1 MKIFP
6 AIDIKDKKCVRL
18 VKGDFDNK
26 TVYEMSPVDQAGKY
40 KDHGFKNLH
49 IVDLDGALTGETV
62 NLDIIQEIVRK
73 FDILIEVGGG
83 IRTIDGIEKYG
94 APKIIANAPR
104 AFIDLNRSTDELDP
118 ALISGIKNSI
128 RNPRVSSGLAVIPR
142 VVSHGKEIYRVKLSF
157 EQAQSRIKYYWK
169 PYHTD
174 LSNLLQRSQSVFGQ
188 SLLIDIHSMPHE
200 AVSTQSSFIKPP
212 EIVVGDRFGMS
223 SDPEFT
229 NLVISILKQHGF
241 RVAKN
246 TPFAGA
252 FITKHHGKIKER
264 IHAIQLEIDRSLYMN
279 EEQVSPNSGFETLKL
294 RLFPALIQIS
304 SLICKSEKIAAE

>member
-1 MKIFP
+1 MNSAF
-6 AIDIKDKKCVRL
+6 ADIRQHSIV
-18 VKGDFDNK
+18 
-26 TVYEMSPVDQAGKY
+26 EPVSLTSGVVFALPHSGRDYGVSFLNQSILDQLSIRSSEDAFL
-40 KDHGFKNLH
+40 DQL
-49 IVDLDGALTGETV
+49 IV
-62 NLDIIQEIVRK
+62 
-73 FDILIEVGGG
+73 
-83 IRTIDGIEKYG
+83 GIEKYG
-94 APKIIANAPR
+94 SPKIIANAPR

-118 ALISGIKNSI
+118 ALISGIKDNT
-128 RNPRVSSGLAVIPR
+128 RNPRISSGLGVIPR
-142 VVSHGKEIYRVKLSF
+142 VVSHGKEIYRGKLSF
-157 EQAQSRIKYYWK
+157 EQAQSRIKNYWK

-200 AVSTQSSFIKPP
+200 AVSTQSPFIKAP

-229 NLVISILKQHGF
+229 NLVISILKQHEF

-252 FITKHHGKIKER
+252 FITQHHGKVKKR
-264 IHAIQLEIDRSLYMN
+264 IHALQLEIDRSLYMD
-279 EEQVSPNSGFETLKL
+279 EEKISPNSEFEELKT

-304 SLICKSEKIAAE
+304 

>member
-1 MKIFP
+1 MNSGF
-6 AIDIKDKKCVRL
+6 ADIRQHSIV
-18 VKGDFDNK
+18 
-26 TVYEMSPVDQAGKY
+26 EPVSLTSGVVFALPHSGRDYGVSFLNQSILDQLSIRSSEDA
-40 KDHGFKNLH
+40 F
-49 IVDLDGALTGETV
+49 LDQL
-62 NLDIIQEIVRK
+62 
-73 FDILIEVGGG
+73 
-83 IRTIDGIEKYG
+83 IDGIEKYG

-118 ALISGIKNSI
+118 ALISGIKNNM
-128 RNPRVSSGLAVIPR
+128 RNPRISSGLGVIPR
-142 VVSHGKEIYRVKLSF
+142 VVSHGKEIYRGKLSF

-223 SDPEFT
+223 SDPELT
-229 NLVISILKQHGF
+229 NLVISILKQHEF
-241 RVAKN
+241 KVAKN

-252 FITKHHGKIKER
+252 FITKHHGKVKKR
-264 IHAIQLEIDRSLYMN
+264 IHALQLEIDRSLYMD
-279 EEQVSPNSGFETLKL
+279 EEKISPNSEFEELKT

>member
-1 MKIFP
+1 MNSGF
-6 AIDIKDKKCVRL
+6 ADIRQHSIV
-18 VKGDFDNK
+18 
-26 TVYEMSPVDQAGKY
+26 EPVSLTSGVVFALPHSGRDYGVSFLNQSILDQLSIRSSEDA
-40 KDHGFKNLH
+40 F
-49 IVDLDGALTGETV
+49 LDQL
-62 NLDIIQEIVRK
+62 
-73 FDILIEVGGG
+73 
-83 IRTIDGIEKYG
+83 IDGIEKYG

-118 ALISGIKNSI
+118 ALISGIKNNI
-128 RNPRVSSGLAVIPR
+128 KNPRISSGLGVIPR
-142 VVSHGKEIYRVKLSF
+142 VVSHGREIYRGKLSF

-229 NLVISILKQHGF
+229 NLVISILKQHEF
-241 RVAKN
+241 KVAKN

-252 FITKHHGKIKER
+252 FITKHHGKVKKR
-264 IHAIQLEIDRSLYMN
+264 IHALQLEIDRSLYMD
-279 EEQVSPNSGFETLKL
+279 EEKISPNSEFEELKT

>member
-1 MKIFP
+1 MNTVFT
-6 AIDIKDKKCVRL
+6 DIRQHSIV
-18 VKGDFDNK
+18 
-26 TVYEMSPVDQAGKY
+26 EPVSLTSGVVFALPHSGRDYGISFLNQSILDQLSIRSSEDA
-40 KDHGFKNLH
+40 F
-49 IVDLDGALTGETV
+49 LDQL
-62 NLDIIQEIVRK
+62 
-73 FDILIEVGGG
+73 
-83 IRTIDGIEKYG
+83 IDGIEKYG

-118 ALISGIKNSI
+118 ALISGIKNNI
-128 RNPRVSSGLAVIPR
+128 KNPRISSGLGVIPR
-142 VVSHGKEIYRVKLSF
+142 VVSHGKEIYRGKLSF

-212 EIVVGDRFGMS
+212 EIIVGDRFGMS

-229 NLVISILKQHGF
+229 NLVISILKQHEF

-252 FITKHHGKIKER
+252 FITKHHGKVKKR
-264 IHAIQLEIDRSLYMN
+264 IHALQLEIDRSLYMD
-279 EEQVSPNSGFETLKL
+279 EEKVSPNSEFEELKT

-304 SLICKSEKIAAE
+304 SLICKSDKIAAE

>member
-1 MKIFP
+1 MNSGF
-6 AIDIKDKKCVRL
+6 ADIRQHSIV
-18 VKGDFDNK
+18 
-26 TVYEMSPVDQAGKY
+26 EPVSLTSGVVFALPHSGRDYGVSFLNQSILDQLSIRSSEDA
-40 KDHGFKNLH
+40 F
-49 IVDLDGALTGETV
+49 LDQL
-62 NLDIIQEIVRK
+62 
-73 FDILIEVGGG
+73 
-83 IRTIDGIEKYG
+83 IDGIEKYG

-118 ALISGIKNSI
+118 ALISGIKDNT
-128 RNPRVSSGLAVIPR
+128 RNPRISSGLGVIPR
-142 VVSHGKEIYRVKLSF
+142 VVSHGKEIYRGKLSF
-157 EQAQSRIKYYWK
+157 EQAQLRIKYYWK

-229 NLVISILKQHGF
+229 NLVISILKQHEF
-241 RVAKN
+241 KVAKN

-252 FITKHHGKIKER
+252 FITKHHGKVKKR
-264 IHAIQLEIDRSLYMN
+264 IHALQLEIDRSLYMD
-279 EEQVSPNSGFETLKL
+279 EEKISPNSEFEELKT

>member
-1 MKIFP
+1 MNTVFT
-6 AIDIKDKKCVRL
+6 DIRQHSIV
-18 VKGDFDNK
+18 
-26 TVYEMSPVDQAGKY
+26 EPVSLTSGVVFALPHSGRDYGVSFLNQSILNQRSIRSSEDAFLDQ
-40 KDHGFKNLH
+40 L
-49 IVDLDGALTGETV
+49 
-62 NLDIIQEIVRK
+62 
-73 FDILIEVGGG
+73 
-83 IRTIDGIEKYG
+83 IDGIEKYG

-128 RNPRVSSGLAVIPR
+128 RNPRVSSGLGVIPR
-142 VVSHGKEIYRVKLSF
+142 VVAHGKEIYRGKLSF
-157 EQAQSRIKYYWK
+157 EQAQSRIAYYWK
-169 PYHTD
+169 PYHKD
-174 LSNLLQRSQSVFGQ
+174 LSDLLKRAQSIYGQ
-188 SLLIDIHSMPHE
+188 SLLIDLHSMPHE
-200 AVSTQSSFIKPP
+200 AVSTQSSFIKAP

-223 SDPEFT
+223 SDSEFT

-279 EEQVSPNSGFETLKL
+279 EEQVSPNSGFKALKL

>member
-1 MKIFP
+1 MNSGF
-6 AIDIKDKKCVRL
+6 ADIRQHSIV
-18 VKGDFDNK
+18 
-26 TVYEMSPVDQAGKY
+26 EPVSLTSGVVFALPHSGRDYGVSFLNQSILDQLSIRSSEDA
-40 KDHGFKNLH
+40 F
-49 IVDLDGALTGETV
+49 LDQL
-62 NLDIIQEIVRK
+62 
-73 FDILIEVGGG
+73 
-83 IRTIDGIEKYG
+83 IDGIEKYG

-118 ALISGIKNSI
+118 ALISGIKNNM
-128 RNPRVSSGLAVIPR
+128 RNPRISSGLGVIPR
-142 VVSHGKEIYRVKLSF
+142 VVSHGKEIYRGKLSF

-229 NLVISILKQHGF
+229 NLVISILKQHEF
-241 RVAKN
+241 KVAKN

-252 FITKHHGKIKER
+252 FITKHHGKVKKR
-264 IHAIQLEIDRSLYMN
+264 IHALQLEIDRSLYMD
-279 EEQVSPNSGFETLKL
+279 EEKISPNSEFEELKT

>member
-1 MKIFP
+1 LNQSI
-6 AIDIKDKKCVRL
+6 L
-18 VKGDFDNK
+18 
-26 TVYEMSPVDQAGKY
+26 DQLSIRSSEDA
-40 KDHGFKNLH
+40 F
-49 IVDLDGALTGETV
+49 LDQL
-62 NLDIIQEIVRK
+62 
-73 FDILIEVGGG
+73 
-83 IRTIDGIEKYG
+83 IDGIEKYG

-118 ALISGIKNSI
+118 ALISGIKNNM
-128 RNPRVSSGLAVIPR
+128 RNPRISSGLGVIPR
-142 VVSHGKEIYRVKLSF
+142 VVSHGKEIYRGKLSF
-157 EQAQSRIKYYWK
+157 EQAQSRIKNYWK

-200 AVSTQSSFIKPP
+200 AVSTQSPFIKAP

-229 NLVISILKQHGF
+229 NLVISILKQHEF

-252 FITKHHGKIKER
+252 FITKHHGKVKKR
-264 IHAIQLEIDRSLYMN
+264 IHALQLEIDRSLYMD
-279 EEQVSPNSGFETLKL
+279 EEKISPNSEFEELKT

>member
-1 MKIFP
+1 MNSAF
-6 AIDIKDKKCVRL
+6 ADIRQHSIV
-18 VKGDFDNK
+18 
-26 TVYEMSPVDQAGKY
+26 EPVSLTSGVVFALPHSGRDYGISFLNQSILDQLSIRSSEDA
-40 KDHGFKNLH
+40 F
-49 IVDLDGALTGETV
+49 LDQL
-62 NLDIIQEIVRK
+62 
-73 FDILIEVGGG
+73 
-83 IRTIDGIEKYG
+83 IDGIEKYG

-118 ALISGIKNSI
+118 ALISGIKNNI
-128 RNPRVSSGLAVIPR
+128 RNPRISSGLGVIPR
-142 VVSHGKEIYRVKLSF
+142 VVSHGKEIYRGKLSF
-157 EQAQSRIKYYWK
+157 EQAQSRIKNYWK

-200 AVSTQSSFIKPP
+200 AVSTQSSFIKAP

-229 NLVISILKQHGF
+229 NLVISILKQYEF

-252 FITKHHGKIKER
+252 FITKHHGKVKKR
-264 IHAIQLEIDRSLYMN
+264 IHALQLEIDRSLYMD
-279 EEQVSPNSGFETLKL
+279 EEKISPNSEFEKLKK

-304 SLICKSEKIAAE
+304 SLICKSDKIAAE

>member
-1 MKIFP
+1 MNSAF
-6 AIDIKDKKCVRL
+6 ADIRQHSIV
-18 VKGDFDNK
+18 
-26 TVYEMSPVDQAGKY
+26 EPVSLTSGVVFALPHSGRDYGISFLNQSILDQLSIRSSEDA
-40 KDHGFKNLH
+40 F
-49 IVDLDGALTGETV
+49 LDQL
-62 NLDIIQEIVRK
+62 
-73 FDILIEVGGG
+73 
-83 IRTIDGIEKYG
+83 IDGIEKYG

-118 ALISGIKNSI
+118 ALISGIKNNM
-128 RNPRVSSGLAVIPR
+128 RNPRISSGLGVIPR
-142 VVSHGKEIYRVKLSF
+142 VVSHGKEIYRGKLSF

-200 AVSTQSSFIKPP
+200 AVSTQSSFIKAP

-229 NLVISILKQHGF
+229 NLVISILKQYEF

-252 FITKHHGKIKER
+252 FITKHHGKVKKR
-264 IHAIQLEIDRSLYMN
+264 IHALQLEIDRSLYMD
-279 EEQVSPNSGFETLKL
+279 EEKISPNSEFEKLKK

-304 SLICKSEKIAAE
+304 SLICKSDKIAAE

>member
-1 MKIFP
+1 MNSAF
-6 AIDIKDKKCVRL
+6 ADIRQHSIV
-18 VKGDFDNK
+18 
-26 TVYEMSPVDQAGKY
+26 EPVSLTSGVVFALPHSGRDYGVSFLNQSILDQLSIRSSEDA
-40 KDHGFKNLH
+40 F
-49 IVDLDGALTGETV
+49 LDQL
-62 NLDIIQEIVRK
+62 
-73 FDILIEVGGG
+73 
-83 IRTIDGIEKYG
+83 IDGIEKYG

-118 ALISGIKNSI
+118 ALISGIKNNI
-128 RNPRVSSGLAVIPR
+128 KNPRISSGLGVIPR
-142 VVSHGKEIYRVKLSF
+142 VVSHGKEIYRGKLSF

-229 NLVISILKQHGF
+229 NLVISILKQHEF
-241 RVAKN
+241 KVAKN

-252 FITKHHGKIKER
+252 FITKHHGKVKKR
-264 IHAIQLEIDRSLYMN
+264 IHALQLEIDRSLYMD
-279 EEQVSPNSGFETLKL
+279 EEKISPNSEFEELKT
-294 RLFPALIQIS
+294 RLLPALIQIS

>member
-1 MKIFP
+1 MNSGF
-6 AIDIKDKKCVRL
+6 ADIRQHSIV
-18 VKGDFDNK
+18 
-26 TVYEMSPVDQAGKY
+26 EPVSLTSGVVFALPHSGRDYGVSFLNQSILDQLSIRSSEDA
-40 KDHGFKNLH
+40 F
-49 IVDLDGALTGETV
+49 LDQL
-62 NLDIIQEIVRK
+62 
-73 FDILIEVGGG
+73 
-83 IRTIDGIEKYG
+83 IDGIEKYG

-118 ALISGIKNSI
+118 ALISGIKNNI
-128 RNPRVSSGLAVIPR
+128 KNPRISSGLGVIPR
-142 VVSHGKEIYRVKLSF
+142 VVSHGKEIYRGKLSF

-229 NLVISILKQHGF
+229 NLVISILKQHEF

-252 FITKHHGKIKER
+252 FITKHHGKVKKR
-264 IHAIQLEIDRSLYMN
+264 IHALQLEIDRSLYMD
-279 EEQVSPNSGFETLKL
+279 EEKILPNSEFEELKT
-294 RLFPALIQIS
+294 RLLPALIQIS

>member
-1 MKIFP
+1 MNSGF
-6 AIDIKDKKCVRL
+6 ADIRQHSIV
-18 VKGDFDNK
+18 
-26 TVYEMSPVDQAGKY
+26 EPVSLTSGVVFALPHSGRDYGVSFLNQSILDQLSIRSSEDA
-40 KDHGFKNLH
+40 F
-49 IVDLDGALTGETV
+49 LDQL
-62 NLDIIQEIVRK
+62 
-73 FDILIEVGGG
+73 
-83 IRTIDGIEKYG
+83 IDGIEKYG

-118 ALISGIKNSI
+118 ALISGIKNNI
-128 RNPRVSSGLAVIPR
+128 KNPRISSGLGVIPR
-142 VVSHGKEIYRVKLSF
+142 VVSHGKEIYRGKLSF

-229 NLVISILKQHGF
+229 NLVISILKQHEF
-241 RVAKN
+241 RVTKN

-252 FITKHHGKIKER
+252 FITKHHGKVKKR
-264 IHAIQLEIDRSLYMN
+264 IHALQLEIDRSLYMD
-279 EEQVSPNSGFETLKL
+279 EEKILPNSEFEELKT
-294 RLFPALIQIS
+294 RLLPALIQIS

>member
-1 MKIFP
+1 MNSGF
-6 AIDIKDKKCVRL
+6 ADIRQHSIV
-18 VKGDFDNK
+18 
-26 TVYEMSPVDQAGKY
+26 EPVSLTSGVVFALPHSGRDYGVSFLNQSILDQLSIRSSEDA
-40 KDHGFKNLH
+40 F
-49 IVDLDGALTGETV
+49 LDQL
-62 NLDIIQEIVRK
+62 
-73 FDILIEVGGG
+73 
-83 IRTIDGIEKYG
+83 IDGIEKYG

-118 ALISGIKNSI
+118 ALISGIKDNT
-128 RNPRVSSGLAVIPR
+128 RNPRISSGLGVIPR
-142 VVSHGKEIYRVKLSF
+142 VVSHGKEIYRGKLSF

-229 NLVISILKQHGF
+229 NLVISILKQHEF
-241 RVAKN
+241 KVAKN

-252 FITKHHGKIKER
+252 FITKHHGKVKKR
-264 IHAIQLEIDRSLYMN
+264 IHALQLEIDRSLYMD
-279 EEQVSPNSGFETLKL
+279 EEKISPNSDFEELKT

>member
-1 MKIFP
+1 MNSAF
-6 AIDIKDKKCVRL
+6 ADIRQHSIV
-18 VKGDFDNK
+18 
-26 TVYEMSPVDQAGKY
+26 EPVSLTSGVVFALPHSGRDYGVSFLNQSILDQLSIRSSEDA
-40 KDHGFKNLH
+40 F
-49 IVDLDGALTGETV
+49 LDQL
-62 NLDIIQEIVRK
+62 
-73 FDILIEVGGG
+73 
-83 IRTIDGIEKYG
+83 IDGIEKYG

-118 ALISGIKNSI
+118 ALISGIKNNI
-128 RNPRVSSGLAVIPR
+128 RNPRISSGLGVIPR
-142 VVSHGKEIYRVKLSF
+142 VVSQGKEIYRGKLSF

-229 NLVISILKQHGF
+229 NLVISILKQHEF

-252 FITKHHGKIKER
+252 FITKHHGKVKKR
-264 IHAIQLEIDRSLYMN
+264 IHALQLEIDRSLYMD
-279 EEQVSPNSGFETLKL
+279 EEKISPNSEFEELKT

>member
-1 MKIFP
+1 MNSGF
-6 AIDIKDKKCVRL
+6 ADIRQHSIV
-18 VKGDFDNK
+18 
-26 TVYEMSPVDQAGKY
+26 EPVSLTSGVVFALPHSGRDYGVSFLNQSILDQLSIRSSEDA
-40 KDHGFKNLH
+40 F
-49 IVDLDGALTGETV
+49 LDQL
-62 NLDIIQEIVRK
+62 
-73 FDILIEVGGG
+73 
-83 IRTIDGIEKYG
+83 IDGIEKYG

-118 ALISGIKNSI
+118 ALISGIKNNI
-128 RNPRVSSGLAVIPR
+128 KNPRISSGLGVIPR
-142 VVSHGKEIYRVKLSF
+142 VVSHGKEIYRGKLSF

-174 LSNLLQRSQSVFGQ
+174 LSNLIQRSQSVFGQ

-229 NLVISILKQHGF
+229 NLVISILKQHEF
-241 RVAKN
+241 KVAKN

-252 FITKHHGKIKER
+252 FITKHHGKVKKR
-264 IHAIQLEIDRSLYMN
+264 IHALQLEIDRSLYMD
-279 EEQVSPNSGFETLKL
+279 EEKISPNSEFEELKT

>member
-1 MKIFP
+1 MNSGF
-6 AIDIKDKKCVRL
+6 ADIRQHSIV
-18 VKGDFDNK
+18 
-26 TVYEMSPVDQAGKY
+26 EPVSLTSGVVFALPHSGRDYGVSFLNQSILDQLSIRSSEDA
-40 KDHGFKNLH
+40 F
-49 IVDLDGALTGETV
+49 LDQL
-62 NLDIIQEIVRK
+62 
-73 FDILIEVGGG
+73 
-83 IRTIDGIEKYG
+83 IDGIEKYG

-118 ALISGIKNSI
+118 ALISGIKNNI
-128 RNPRVSSGLAVIPR
+128 KNPRISSGLGVIPR
-142 VVSHGKEIYRVKLSF
+142 VVSHGKEIYRGKLSF

-229 NLVISILKQHGF
+229 NLVISILKQHEF

-252 FITKHHGKIKER
+252 FITKHHGKVKKR
-264 IHAIQLEIDRSLYMN
+264 IHALQLEIDRSLYMD
-279 EEQVSPNSGFETLKL
+279 EEKISPNSDFEELKT
-294 RLFPALIQIS
+294 RFFPALIQIS

>member
-1 MKIFP
+1 MNSGF
-6 AIDIKDKKCVRL
+6 ADIRQHSIV
-18 VKGDFDNK
+18 
-26 TVYEMSPVDQAGKY
+26 EPVSLTSGVVFALPHSGRDYGVSFLNQSILDQLSIRSSEDA
-40 KDHGFKNLH
+40 F
-49 IVDLDGALTGETV
+49 LDQL
-62 NLDIIQEIVRK
+62 
-73 FDILIEVGGG
+73 
-83 IRTIDGIEKYG
+83 IDGIEKYG

-118 ALISGIKNSI
+118 ALISGIKNNI
-128 RNPRVSSGLAVIPR
+128 KNPRISSGLGVIPR
-142 VVSHGKEIYRVKLSF
+142 VVSHGKEIYRGKLSF

-229 NLVISILKQHGF
+229 NLVISILKQHEF
-241 RVAKN
+241 KVAKN

-252 FITKHHGKIKER
+252 FITKHHGKVKKR
-264 IHAIQLEIDRSLYMN
+264 IHALQLEIDRSLYMD
-279 EEQVSPNSGFETLKL
+279 EEKISPNSDFEELKT
-294 RLFPALIQIS
+294 RFFPALIQIS

>member
-1 MKIFP
+1 MNSGF
-6 AIDIKDKKCVRL
+6 ADIRQHSIV
-18 VKGDFDNK
+18 
-26 TVYEMSPVDQAGKY
+26 EPVSLTSGVVFALPHSGRDYGVSFLNQSILDQLSIRSSEDA
-40 KDHGFKNLH
+40 F
-49 IVDLDGALTGETV
+49 LDQL
-62 NLDIIQEIVRK
+62 
-73 FDILIEVGGG
+73 
-83 IRTIDGIEKYG
+83 IDGIEKYG

-118 ALISGIKNSI
+118 ALISGIKNNM
-128 RNPRVSSGLAVIPR
+128 RNPRISSGLGVIPR
-142 VVSHGKEIYRVKLSF
+142 VVSHGKEIYRGKLSF

-229 NLVISILKQHGF
+229 NLVISILKQHEF
-241 RVAKN
+241 KVAKN

-252 FITKHHGKIKER
+252 FITKHHGKVKKR
-264 IHAIQLEIDRSLYMN
+264 IHALQLEIDRSLYMD
-279 EEQVSPNSGFETLKL
+279 EEKISPNSEFEKLKT

>member
-1 MKIFP
+1 
-6 AIDIKDKKCVRL
+6 L
-18 VKGDFDNK
+18 
-26 TVYEMSPVDQAGKY
+26 
-40 KDHGFKNLH
+40 
-49 IVDLDGALTGETV
+49 
-62 NLDIIQEIVRK
+62 
-73 FDILIEVGGG
+73 
-83 IRTIDGIEKYG
+83 IDGIEKYG

-118 ALISGIKNSI
+118 ALISGIKNNI
-128 RNPRVSSGLAVIPR
+128 KNPRISSGLGVIPR
-142 VVSHGKEIYRVKLSF
+142 VVSHGKEIYRGKLSF

-229 NLVISILKQHGF
+229 NLVISILKQHEF
-241 RVAKN
+241 KVAKN

-252 FITKHHGKIKER
+252 FITKHHGKVKKR
-264 IHAIQLEIDRSLYMN
+264 IHALQLEIDRSLYMD
-279 EEQVSPNSGFETLKL
+279 EEKISPNSEFEELKT

>member
-1 MKIFP
+1 MNSGF
-6 AIDIKDKKCVRL
+6 ADIRQHSIV
-18 VKGDFDNK
+18 
-26 TVYEMSPVDQAGKY
+26 EPVSLTSGVVFALPHSGRDYGVSFLNQSILDQLSIRSSEDA
-40 KDHGFKNLH
+40 F
-49 IVDLDGALTGETV
+49 LDQL
-62 NLDIIQEIVRK
+62 
-73 FDILIEVGGG
+73 
-83 IRTIDGIEKYG
+83 IDGIEKYG

-118 ALISGIKNSI
+118 ALISGIKNNI
-128 RNPRVSSGLAVIPR
+128 KNPRISSGLGVIPR
-142 VVSHGKEIYRVKLSF
+142 VVSHGKEIYRGKLSF

-229 NLVISILKQHGF
+229 NLVISILKQHDF

-252 FITKHHGKIKER
+252 FITKHHGKVKKR
-264 IHAIQLEIDRSLYMN
+264 IHALQLEIDRSLYMD
-279 EEQVSPNSGFETLKL
+279 EEKISPNSEFEKLKT